1 MKKKKEG
8 REGGEGGRE
17 GEEKGDGSK
26 HRDKRCFQSIE
37 TSVASI
43 CRGASDIN
51 SFRARGRAS
60 GLRQRSLGTSPTLHP
75 ARKTNLKQ
83 AEERHRLCL
92 QLRFLGPFI
101 VYPVLNLIG
110 ACFLGTCLY

>member
-1 MKKKKEG
+1 MEA
-8 REGGEGGRE
+8 
-17 GEEKGDGSK
+17 
-26 HRDKRCFQSIE
+26 SIE

-43 CRGASDIN
+43 CRGARDVN
-51 SFRARGRAS
+51 SFGARGRVS
-60 GLRQRSLGTSPTLHP
+60 GLQQRSTSPTLHP

-83 AEERHRLCL
+83 AEERHMLCL

-101 VYPVLNLIG
+101 VYPVLNLTG